1 MIELI
6 PAIDLL
12 DGKCVRLQQGDYDNK
27 KIYSDNPV
35 EVAKMFEDYG
45 MQRLHVV
52 DLNGAISHHVENYRI
67 LNMIASR
74 TSLTIDF
81 GGGVKSDEDLII
93 AFENGAQL
101 VTIGSVAV
109 TDPELFDKWFA
120 KYGREKIILGADVK
134 NEKIAVKG
142 WTEESELELI
152 PFIENYF
159 HKGVEQVICTDIA
172 RDGMLS
178 GPNIDLYKRILEKY
192 ATLHL
197 IASGGVSCIDDIK
210 KLNEAKVPAVIIGKA
225 LYENKITLEEL
236 EKL

>member
-12 DGKCVRLQQGDYDNK
+12 DGKCVRLQQGDYNNK
-27 KIYSDNPV
+27 TTYSDNPV

-67 LNMIASR
+67 LDMIASR

-81 GGGVKSDEDLII
+81 GGGIKSDADIVI
-93 AFENGAQL
+93 AFENGAQM

-109 TDPELFDKWFA
+109 TNPELFDKWL
-120 KYGREKIILGADVK
+120 KDYGREKVILGADEK
-134 NEKIAVKG
+134 EKKIAVKG
-142 WTEESELELI
+142 WTEESKCKLL
-152 PFIENYF
+152 PFLDTYI
-159 HKGVEQVICTDIA
+159 HKGVEMVICTDIE
-172 RDGMLS
+172 RDGMLK
-178 GPNIDLYKRILEKY
+178 GPNIELYKEILVKY
-192 ATLHL
+192 PTLHL
-197 IASGGVSCIDDIK
+197 IASGGVSSIDDIK
-210 KLNEAKVPAVIIGKA
+210 KLNEAGVPAVIIGKA

-236 EKL
+236 AKL

>member
-12 DGKCVRLQQGDYDNK
+12 DGKCVRLQQGDYNNK
-27 KIYSDNPV
+27 TTYSDNPV

-67 LNMIASR
+67 LDMIASR

-81 GGGVKSDEDLII
+81 GGGIKSDADIVI
-93 AFENGAQL
+93 AFENGAQM

-109 TDPELFDKWFA
+109 TNPELFDKWL
-120 KYGREKIILGADVK
+120 KDYGREKVILGADEK
-134 NEKIAVKG
+134 EKKIAVKG
-142 WTEESELELI
+142 WTEESKCELL
-152 PFIENYF
+152 PFLDSYI
-159 HKGVEQVICTDIA
+159 HKGVEMVICTDIE
-172 RDGMLS
+172 RDGMLK
-178 GPNIDLYKRILEKY
+178 GPNIELYKEILVKY
-192 ATLHL
+192 PTLHL
-197 IASGGVSCIDDIK
+197 IASGGVSSIDDIK
-210 KLNEAKVPAVIIGKA
+210 KLNEAGVPAVIIGKA

-236 EKL
+236 AKL